1 MIEIG
6 RVIIGSPFI
15 VSDLSSLWPTARAR
29 SALRT
34 DLEEPRADRRRGVG
48 GLCPKRSHQ
57 VPLA

>member
-15 VSDLSSLWPTARAR
+15 VSDLSKLVAYGAGALR
-29 SALRT
+29 LRT
-34 DLEEPRADRRRGVG
+34 DREEPRADRRCGVG
-48 GLCPKRSHQ
+48 SLCPKRSHQ